1 MPNQIKLDTV
11 EKSTD
16 RLKEASGIYFASYTG
31 MNVNQATEFRKLCR
45 ETNVDYS
52 ITKNTL
58 IKIAA
63 KNAGYEDQFD
73 DMIKG
78 QIAIATSIEDPVAP
92 ARIIKKFNKKNNDIL
107 KVVGVFVEGNLYDSD
122 KYEVLA
128 KLPTREELIAQF
140 ASILSQ
146 PMTKLAGVLN
156 AMMTKLAGTL
166 TSLKEQKQ

>member
-1 MPNQIKLDTV
+1 MPNQIKIDQV

-31 MNVNQATEFRKLCR
+31 MNVNQATEFRKICR

-63 KNAGYEDQFD
+63 KNAGYESQFNELL
-73 DMIKG
+73 KG

-92 ARIIKKFNKKNNDIL
+92 ARIIKDFNEKNDDVL
-107 KVVGVFVEGNLYDSD
+107 KVVGVYVEGSLYDAD
-122 KYEVLA
+122 KYKVLA
-128 KLPTREELIAQF
+128 ELPTREQMIAKF
-140 ASILSQ
+140 ASMLNQ
-146 PMTKLAGVLN
+146 PMTKLAGTLSST
-156 AMMTKLAGTL
+156 MTKLVGTL
-166 TSLKEQKQ
+166 ASLKEQKQ

>member
-1 MPNQIKLDTV
+1 MPNQVKLDIV

-63 KNAGYEDQFD
+63 KNAGYKDQFN

-107 KVVGVFVEGNLYDSD
+107 KVIGVFVEGNLYDSD
-122 KYEVLA
+122 KYKVLA
-128 KLPTREELIAQF
+128 ELPTREELITQF
-140 ASILSQ
+140 ASILNQ
-146 PMTKLAGVLN
+146 PMTKLAGVLS
-156 AMMTKLAGTL
+156 ATMTKLAGTL

>member
-1 MPNQIKLDTV
+1 MPNQIKIDIV

-63 KNAGYEDQFD
+63 KNAGYKDQFN

-122 KYEVLA
+122 KYKVLA
-128 KLPTREELIAQF
+128 ELPTRDELITQF
-140 ASILSQ
+140 ASILNQ
-146 PMTKLAGVLN
+146 PMTKLAGVLS
-156 AMMTKLAGTL
+156 ATMTKLAGIL

>member
-1 MPNQIKLDTV
+1 MPNQVKLDIV
-11 EKSTD
+11 EKSTG

-31 MNVNQATEFRKLCR
+31 MSVNQATEFRKLCR
-45 ETNVDYS
+45 ETNVNYS

-63 KNAGYEDQFD
+63 KNAGYKDQFN

-92 ARIIKKFNKKNNDIL
+92 ARIIKEFNKKNNDVL

-122 KYEVLA
+122 KYKVFAE
-128 KLPTREELIAQF
+128 LPTREELITQF
-140 ASILSQ
+140 ASILNQ
-146 PMTKLAGVLN
+146 PMTKLAGVLS
-156 AMMTKLAGTL
+156 ATMTKLAGIL

>member
-1 MPNQIKLDTV
+1 MPNQVKLDIV
-11 EKSTD
+11 EKSTG

-31 MNVNQATEFRKLCR
+31 MSVNQATEFRKLCR
-45 ETNVDYS
+45 ETNVNYS

-63 KNAGYEDQFD
+63 KNAGYKDQFN

-92 ARIIKKFNKKNNDIL
+92 ARIIKEFNKKNNDIL

-122 KYEVLA
+122 KYKVLA
-128 KLPTREELIAQF
+128 ELPTREELITQF
-140 ASILSQ
+140 ASILNQ
-146 PMTKLAGVLN
+146 PMTKLAGVLS
-156 AMMTKLAGTL
+156 ATMTKLAGTL

>member
-1 MPNQIKLDTV
+1 MPNQVKLDIV

-63 KNAGYEDQFD
+63 KNAGYEDQFNN
-73 DMIKG
+73 MIKG

-128 KLPTREELIAQF
+128 ELPTREELITQF
-140 ASILSQ
+140 ASILNQ
-146 PMTKLAGVLN
+146 PMTKLAGVLS
-156 AMMTKLAGTL
+156 ATMTKLAGTL

>member
-1 MPNQIKLDTV
+1 MPNQIKLDIV

-31 MNVNQATEFRKLCR
+31 MNVIQATEFRKLCR

-63 KNAGYEDQFD
+63 KNAGYENQFND
-73 DMIKG
+73 ILRG
-78 QIAIATSIEDPVAP
+78 QIAIATSIKDPVAP
-92 ARIIKKFNKKNNDIL
+92 ARIIKEFNKNNNDVL
-107 KVVGVFVEGNLYDSD
+107 KVVGVFVEGNLYDSN
-122 KYEVLA
+122 KYKVFAE
-128 KLPTREELIAQF
+128 LPTREELIAQF
-140 ASILSQ
+140 ASTLNQ
-146 PMTKLAGVLN
+146 PMTKLAGVLS
-156 AMMTKLAGTL
+156 ATMIKLAGTL

>member
-1 MPNQIKLDTV
+1 MPNQVKLDIV

-63 KNAGYEDQFD
+63 KNAGYEDQFN

-107 KVVGVFVEGNLYDSD
+107 TVVGVFVEGNLYDSD
-122 KYEVLA
+122 KYKVLA
-128 KLPTREELIAQF
+128 ELPTREELITQF
-140 ASILSQ
+140 ASILNQ
-146 PMTKLAGVLN
+146 PMTKLAGVL
-156 AMMTKLAGTL
+156 G
-166 TSLKEQKQ
+166 SLKEQKN

>member
-1 MPNQIKLDTV
+1 MPNQVKLDIV

-31 MNVNQATEFRKLCR
+31 MSVNQATEFRKLCR
-45 ETNVDYS
+45 ETNVNYS

-63 KNAGYEDQFD
+63 KNAGYKDQFND
-73 DMIKG
+73 LIRG

-92 ARIIKKFNKKNNDIL
+92 ARIIKEFNKKNNDIL

-122 KYEVLA
+122 KYKVLA
-128 KLPTREELIAQF
+128 ELPTREELITQF
-140 ASILSQ
+140 ASILNQ
-146 PMTKLAGVLN
+146 PMTKLAGVLS
-156 AMMTKLAGTL
+156 ATMTKLASTL

>member
-1 MPNQIKLDTV
+1 MPNQVKLDIV
-11 EKSTD
+11 EKSTG

-31 MNVNQATEFRKLCR
+31 MSVNQATEFRKLCR
-45 ETNVDYS
+45 KTNVDYS

-63 KNAGYEDQFD
+63 KNAGYEDQFN
-73 DMIKG
+73 DMIRG

-122 KYEVLA
+122 KYKVLA
-128 KLPTREELIAQF
+128 ELPTREELITQF
-140 ASILSQ
+140 ASILNQ
-146 PMTKLAGVLN
+146 PMTKLAGVLS
-156 AMMTKLAGTL
+156 ATMTKLAGTL

>member
-1 MPNQIKLDTV
+1 MPNQVKLDIV

-31 MNVNQATEFRKLCR
+31 MSVNQATEFRKLCR
-45 ETNVDYS
+45 ETNVNYS

-63 KNAGYEDQFD
+63 KNAGYKDQFN

-122 KYEVLA
+122 KYKVLA
-128 KLPTREELIAQF
+128 ELPTREELITQF
-140 ASILSQ
+140 ASILNQ
-146 PMTKLAGVLN
+146 PMTKLAGVLS
-156 AMMTKLAGTL
+156 ATMTKLAGTL